1 VTYVRGG
8 PPALACDALD
18 VHPGLTL
25 VVGPNGAGKSTLLRV
40 VAGVERPEL
49 GEVRLLGHDAW
60 RDEAAARR
68 TLAYVPE
75 HPELTPYATVDEVL
89 RLVARLRAR
98 APSDAAAALAAAGL
112 DGLGDRTIRE
122 LSMGQRRRALLAA
135 AWIGAPRLVVL
146 DEPLEAMD
154 RPTRA
159 AIVRWA
165 AERRAAG
172 AAVLV
177 ATHEVAPFAELVD
190 DVLVVAGGRVARAP
204 ALPGEPAQRLA
215 TLEALAAGE
224 VAAGE
229 VDEAARTP
237 GSAA

>member
-98 APSDAAAALAAAGL
+98 APSDAAAALAAAGA
-112 DGLGDRTIRE
+112 
-122 LSMGQRRRALLAA
+122 RRA
-135 AWIGAPRLVVL
+135 R
-146 DEPLEAMD
+146 
-154 RPTRA
+154 RP
-159 AIVRWA
+159 
-165 AERRAAG
+165 
-172 AAVLV
+172 
-177 ATHEVAPFAELVD
+177 D
-190 DVLVVAGGRVARAP
+190 DP
-204 ALPGEPAQRLA
+204 
-215 TLEALAAGE
+215 
-224 VAAGE
+224 
-229 VDEAARTP
+229 
-237 GSAA
+237 